1 MGLTLSES
9 LRLSSSPCVA
19 FVGAGGKTTVM
30 FHLAR
35 EFSSPV
41 IVTAATHLGT
51 WQTSLADQH
60 IIATSMDDIVDA
72 RFKGVSLITGS
83 IGDDNRTKGLDAD
96 FLFWLRAEAEKQ
108 HLPFLIEADG
118 ARQHA
123 LKAPVTHEPPIP
135 DFTNSV
141 VVVAGMSVLGKL
153 LSEDTIYHPEI
164 FSKLSGLQ
172 INHPI
177 NTESIIQLLCH
188 PQGGLKNIPPT
199 SRRTALLNQ
208 CDTPELQSAAHG
220 MIPLLLIY
228 YDSVIV
234 ASMKLNYVF
243 AAHEPVA
250 GIILAAGG
258 SKRYGQ
264 PKQLLEW
271 RGQPF
276 VRVAAG
282 TALEAGLSPVVVVT
296 GANAEQVEGVVKDL
310 PITIKRNDN
319 WQTGQSSSIR
329 AGLQAITDGVC
340 KQAGAVIFILADQPQ
355 ITASVIRALME
366 THATGLQ
373 PIIAPLILMEQ
384 RGNPV
389 LFDRITFSDLM
400 ELQGDTGGRSIFSR
414 YRVEYLPWHDD
425 RLLLDVDKPEDY
437 DRLISDNTL

>member
-1 MGLTLSES
+1 
-9 LRLSSSPCVA
+9 
-19 FVGAGGKTTVM
+19 
-30 FHLAR
+30 
-35 EFSSPV
+35 
-41 IVTAATHLGT
+41 
-51 WQTSLADQH
+51 
-60 IIATSMDDIVDA
+60 
-72 RFKGVSLITGS
+72 
-83 IGDDNRTKGLDAD
+83 
-96 FLFWLRAEAEKQ
+96 
-108 HLPFLIEADG
+108 
-118 ARQHA
+118 
-123 LKAPVTHEPPIP
+123 
-135 DFTNSV
+135 
-141 VVVAGMSVLGKL
+141 
-153 LSEDTIYHPEI
+153 
-164 FSKLSGLQ
+164 
-172 INHPI
+172 
-177 NTESIIQLLCH
+177 
-188 PQGGLKNIPPT
+188 
-199 SRRTALLNQ
+199 
-208 CDTPELQSAAHG
+208 
-220 MIPLLLIY
+220 MIPLLLTY